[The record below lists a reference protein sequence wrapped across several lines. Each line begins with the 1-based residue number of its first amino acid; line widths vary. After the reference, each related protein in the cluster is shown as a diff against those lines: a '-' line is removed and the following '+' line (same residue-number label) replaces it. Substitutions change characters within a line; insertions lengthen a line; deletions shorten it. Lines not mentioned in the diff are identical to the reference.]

1 MQKCTP
7 LKIHGFVVNKKD
19 LKKGHTNVEEN
30 FQTYMRM
37 NSEY

>member
-7 LKIHGFVVNKKD
+7 LKIHGFVVNERPEKKAIQMW
-19 LKKGHTNVEEN
+19 KTSRHV
-30 FQTYMRM
+30 RM